1 MTSPAS
7 ETASDPQTK
16 VPAVRLILK
25 AAKTLSE
32 TGSRQLSLQF
42 SDRAA
47 NGFVPQGSRAWTRLR
62 TRAGMSVMLTLL
74 VFGAVWL
81 STLARLS
88 LSPPPDN
95 IEQLVW
101 VHSIEGGY

>member
-1 MTSPAS
+1 
-7 ETASDPQTK
+7 
-16 VPAVRLILK
+16 
-25 AAKTLSE
+25 
-32 TGSRQLSLQF
+32 
-42 SDRAA
+42 
-47 NGFVPQGSRAWTRLR
+47 
-62 TRAGMSVMLTLL
+62 MSVMLTLL